1 MADTGLL
8 SPSPSLCV
16 TILLRTI
23 TLRSRITSRIEII
36 QCTSTIANC
45 SFLWYYLDP
54 STIPLAAPRSCA
66 DDGEVLRRLPGVG
79 EGDVGALEQGRG
91 QHAELVHHLDL
102 LAVDG
107 LDAGQAV
114 AAHVDVVLRALAQVL
129 EGHPVLRLP
138 LHDLPRLLLRD
149 LDVRQV
155 TGATYLLRAARE
167 SMAGD

>member
-1 MADTGLL
+1 M
-8 SPSPSLCV
+8 
-16 TILLRTI
+16 
-23 TLRSRITSRIEII
+23 
-36 QCTSTIANC
+36 
-45 SFLWYYLDP
+45 
-54 STIPLAAPRSCA
+54 
-66 DDGEVLRRLPGVG
+66 RRLPGVG
-79 EGDVGALEQGRG
+79 EGDHGPLEQGRG
-91 QHAELVHHLDL
+91 QHAELIHHLDP